1 MVERDASRKISVRFG
16 DSSTRFK
23 MKDPK
28 RHPSPK
34 WLPIRVRM
42 EAGRVGGCEQQFLMG
57 RAIKTSLRQ
66 QRKPLSRSPQG
77 DAGAGGVP
85 PTPQNRR
92 LPPQEGKPP
101 CAIPQRLIG
110 RFYLTRTGLLMEAMR
125 GAKRIDWCRAQTN
138 SARTDHT
145 MGTEPR
151 SKPFAG
157 SLNPDRRWPVFIGHD
172 LSITETHLTESRTA
186 MPFSFNEATIFRS
199 RTFGGGGE
207 T

>member
-110 RFYLTRTGLLMEAMR
+110 RFYLTRTGLLMEAMSE
-125 GAKRIDWCRAQTN
+125 A
-138 SARTDHT
+138 
-145 MGTEPR
+145 
-151 SKPFAG
+151 
-157 SLNPDRRWPVFIGHD
+157 IGVGLGFCSHV
-172 LSITETHLTESRTA
+172 LSVLTEFPETLSGLCER
-186 MPFSFNEATIFRS
+186 FLDSLQQSCFNTGNLQQRN
-199 RTFGGGGE
+199 GGE
-207 T
+207 LTLHD